1 MRDSNMSKII
11 IILGRS
17 GSGKGTQAKLLTKEF
32 GFNYLGS
39 GILLRERVKNNDD
52 LGQELK
58 KIIDRGDLVPTET
71 IFKIW
76 SERLEEMK
84 EQVGEKGLIID
95 GSPRILEEA
104 KMMDELFEKLGWE
117 DIKVVL
123 VDISEQESFDRL
135 IKRRICKKCGRIIP
149 WVGDFKEIKVCD
161 KCGGELVTRDD
172 DNPEAIRKRLAYF
185 KKDVQP
191 TIDYYEKQDR
201 LIKIDGTKSIEEVYS
216 DIKKKI

>member
-1 MRDSNMSKII
+1 LIFPSKN
-11 IILGRS
+11 L
-17 GSGKGTQAKLLTKEF
+17 
-32 GFNYLGS
+32 
-39 GILLRERVKNNDD
+39 
-52 LGQELK
+52 
-58 KIIDRGDLVPTET
+58 
-71 IFKIW
+71 
-76 SERLEEMK
+76 
-84 EQVGEKGLIID
+84 
-95 GSPRILEEA
+95 
-104 KMMDELFEKLGWE
+104 
-117 DIKVVL
+117 
-123 VDISEQESFDRL
+123 FDRL

-201 LIKIDGTKSIEEVYS
+201 LIKIDGTKSIEEVYN

>member
-1 MRDSNMSKII
+1 
-11 IILGRS
+11 
-17 GSGKGTQAKLLTKEF
+17 
-32 GFNYLGS
+32 
-39 GILLRERVKNNDD
+39 
-52 LGQELK
+52 
-58 KIIDRGDLVPTET
+58 
-71 IFKIW
+71 
-76 SERLEEMK
+76 MK

-95 GSPRILEEA
+95 GSPRMLEEA

-201 LIKIDGTKSIEEVYS
+201 LIKIDGTKSIEEVYN